1 MSSLQ
6 IELRKII
13 TKSKGRSSFKNSSS
27 LERLSSDSRQFFR
40 TTPEAK
46 YVIPNIKNGKEK
58 DKEALKHQSNKKKN
72 IFELPEERVTVEFN
86 ALTNVNS
93 PTGTPNKQIIF
104 PKEFTTSTK
113 KSKSSC
119 FFLKKTI
126 FCNYFML

>member
-6 IELRKII
+6 IELRKILN
-13 TKSKGRSSFKNSSS
+13 KSKGRLSYKNSNS

-46 YVIPNIKNGKEK
+46 YVIPNIKSEK
-58 DKEALKHQSNKKKN
+58 KNQEGIKHQSSKKKN

-93 PTGTPNKQIIF
+93 PAGTPNKQVVISKDF
-104 PKEFTTSTK
+104 SGSTN
-113 KSKSSC
+113 KS
-119 FFLKKTI
+119 
-126 FCNYFML
+126 